1 MIDKQPRRETD
12 RWVELYQLAVS
23 ARNAEAGMWT
33 VDYEGKTYK
42 VEDILGYNAEVKQL
56 IKDRLYQN
64 VDLKPAVGQH
74 PESTTVDSRR
84 EKSRTFEVNKGKPAK
99 EIEDQNVSGKTST
112 WEK

>member
-1 MIDKQPRRETD
+1 MIDKQPRRGAD
-12 RWVELYQLAVS
+12 RWVELYQLALQ
-23 ARNAEAGMWT
+23 ARNSEAGIWT
-33 VDYEGKTYK
+33 VEYEGKTYK

-64 VDLKPAVGQH
+64 VDLKPAIGQT

-84 EKSRTFEVNKGKPAK
+84 EKSRTLEVNKGQPAK
-99 EIEDQNVSGKTST
+99 ELEDRNVSGKTST